1 MGAIMSGIMEG
12 GGGVRS
18 TQLTVAIDE
27 DDTTLQVSSTEGFL
41 ESDWVVIGD
50 EKIRY
55 TSKDDD
61 SFSVPAVDGRGY
73 DETSAV
79 SHGVGS
85 MVQTGEMN
93 VINAALGFNTA
104 TAGTTAGTMEIIMVV
119 TRFFTVTLPHL
130 ITWDFGWLKEG
141 NMQWLRI
148 GLLAISAG
156 FLITMA
162 LTIVSAL
169 GGVAQAIFRRP

>member
-1 MGAIMSGIMEG
+1 MSGIMEG
-12 GGGVRS
+12 GGGMRS
-18 TQLTVAIDE
+18 TQLTVAID
-27 DDTTLQVSSTEGFL
+27 DNDTTLTVTSTEGFL
-41 ESDWVVIGD
+41 ESDWIVIGD

-55 TSKDDD
+55 TSKDDE

-73 DETSAV
+73 DETDAV
-79 SHGVGS
+79 SHGAGS

-93 VINAALGFNTA
+93 VINASLGFNVA
-104 TAGTTAGTMEIIMVV
+104 TAGTTAGTMEIIMLV

-141 NMQWLRI
+141 NMLWLRI
-148 GLLAISAG
+148 ILLAISSG